1 MTSRTPIRLHSSS
14 MTFSE
19 FLISMF
25 SENEFPYDKSMEFES
40 STQGGEIGNLLLSLI
55 TRAGC
60 TSEDY
65 PSDQSDP
72 DGFLGSYSHKTFRLE
87 KLNGSLVQVVMK
99 VWRPDYHGMPP
110 ELEPERRLFFPPH
123 CKIEIECTGF
133 PF

>member
-72 DGFLGSYSHKTFRLE
+72 DGFL
-87 KLNGSLVQVVMK
+87 
-99 VWRPDYHGMPP
+99 
-110 ELEPERRLFFPPH
+110 
-123 CKIEIECTGF
+123 
-133 PF
+133 